1 MSDYIVSTVAFS
13 RAVGFSGSR
22 SCSAS
27 QWRAVELA
35 VSGLCGQPVSVGCA
49 AGVDELVRRLVPSA
63 RVFRVSDCGFRGR
76 GAFAARS
83 VACVR
88 SVAVSGGL
96 WVSFPSLA
104 DFGCPVGLVPSSS
117 SSRCFS
123 GSGSGSWASLAF
135 AVGCGVRC
143 LVFLPSVCPPAWL
156 SAVPGCP
163 GWFEFQPV
171 SFQLSLF

>member
-1 MSDYIVSTVAFS
+1 MSSLVVSVVSSAS
-13 RAVGFSGSR
+13 CVGFSGSR
-22 SCSAS
+22 SLSAS
-27 QWRAVELA
+27 QFSAVELA

-63 RVFRVSDCGFRGR
+63 RVFRVSDCGFSGR

-96 WVSFPSLA
+96 WVSFPSLVS
-104 DFGCPVGLVPSSS
+104 DCPALVPSSS

-135 AVGCGVRC
+135 AAGLGVRC
-143 LVFLPSVCPPAWL
+143 LVWLPSVAAPSWL
-156 SAVPGCP
+156 SPVSGCP
-163 GWFEFQPV
+163 GWFEFVP
-171 SFQLSLF
+171 SGGQLSLF

>member
-1 MSDYIVSTVAFS
+1 MSDYIVSTVALS
-13 RAVGFSGSR
+13 RFVGFSGSR

-27 QWRAVELA
+27 QWSAVELA

-49 AGVDELVRRLVPSA
+49 RGVDELVRRLVPSA

-96 WVSFPSLA
+96 WVSFPSLVS
-104 DFGCPVGLVPSSS
+104 DYPPGLVPSSS

>member
-1 MSDYIVSTVAFS
+1 MSDYIVSTVALS
-13 RAVGFSGSR
+13 RFVGFSGSR
-22 SCSAS
+22 SLSAS

-63 RVFRVSDCGFRGR
+63 SVFRASDCGFRGR

-96 WVSFPSLA
+96 WVSFPSLVS
-104 DFGCPVGLVPSSS
+104 DYPPGLVPSSS

-143 LVFLPSVCPPAWL
+143 LVFLPSVSAPAWL
-156 SAVPGCP
+156 SPVVGCP